1 MVKKIILLVG
11 FLYLFTGYC
20 YSSEWFEKNKD
31 LSVVFH
37 ENVWLYIENA
47 NKADNIGK
55 WKDADLWLSKAEK
68 KIEETRPFIAGSWPS
83 GWPYDVKALKFL
95 KYATPDAYLYRIIGD
110 YAYSH
115 KKTKEALDYYNRYI
129 IHSIVPDTSYMAK
142 VAEIYEK
149 EGMLKDARI
158 VYENI
163 SRVIES
169 KNFHGTS
176 FTLQDITRK
185 IRNIDIKMKKCVLL
199 LLDIYFG
206 NIPDFIKGDFQKIF
220 IDEITGMK
228 NFSVISKKD
237 FERALSAEKLTE
249 SDLQYPDELSTV
261 GKALNTDYILRPS
274 LTKIEG
280 YYIFHIDVFDPQKK
294 SWIDS
299 YEYKTE
305 SYVYLPNLVKRFV
318 SQFQGKDISDNL
330 LLPETE
336 FLWEYEADSPVTDLK
351 LSDNGKRI
359 IVGCESGGVYIFTPK
374 GTILRRFK
382 ASEKVLKVA
391 ISPCG
396 EYYGW
401 GSLDGMVY
409 FADAKGIQWTE
420 KTGNYIRDID
430 ISQGGR
436 FAVFGANNDVIF
448 KDIKGETFW
457 KERLPQWITKIKI
470 TADSHRIFAG
480 MENGEY
486 WCFSDEGNV
495 LWKKNFNDRIVD
507 IKTSENYNGV
517 LTEKGKTFI
526 LDREGNELFNFE
538 SGKEIQ
544 YAASEPEIIRL
555 MSGKKGKSFYFLS
568 KDKSQLWEYNI
579 REKINLID
587 ALDNGGLIISIESKN
602 IFAFRV
608 IWK

>member
-1 MVKKIILLVG
+1 MVKKLILLVG
-11 FLYLFTGYC
+11 FLCLFSGYC

-37 ENVWLYIENA
+37 KNVWLYIENA
-47 NKADNIGK
+47 NKADSSGN
-55 WKDADLWLSKAEK
+55 WKEADVWLSKAEK

-158 VYENI
+158 MYENI
-163 SRVIES
+163 SRVIEN

-176 FTLQDITRK
+176 FTLQDINRK
-185 IRNIDIKMKKCVLL
+185 IKNIDIKMKKCVLL
-199 LLDIYFG
+199 PLDIYFG

-261 GKALNTDYILRPS
+261 GKALNIDYILRPS

-294 SWIDS
+294 SWIDN

-305 SYVYLPNLVKRFV
+305 SSIYLPNLVKRFV
-318 SQFQGKDISDNL
+318 SQFQGEDISDNL

-336 FLWEYEADSPVTDLK
+336 FLWEYEADSPATDLK

-359 IVGCESGGVYIFTPK
+359 IVGCESGSVYILTTK
-374 GTILRRFK
+374 GTILKRFK

-409 FADAKGIQWTE
+409 FADAKGIKWTE

-436 FAVFGANNDVIF
+436 FTVFGINNDVIF

-507 IKTSENYNGV
+507 IKTSENYNGAV
-517 LTEKGKTFI
+517 TEKGKTFI

-555 MSGKKGKSFYFLS
+555 MSGKKGKIFYFLS

-579 REKINLID
+579 REKINFID
-587 ALDNGGLIISIESKN
+587 ALDNGGLIISVESKN